1 MATRKSGEITRYTAS
16 DGVEVELT
24 PEKVIGLIA
33 TGGNEPEAR
42 DVAVFIAKCQARGLN
57 PLAGDCYMTT
67 YKNRRTGKVNTS
79 VVVSKDYYMR
89 VACVQQTYK
98 GFRAGIA
105 VNNNGNLVY
114 REGSM
119 LIPGEQLIGG
129 WADVFDKDF
138 SNPIHAE
145 IAYEEYNTG
154 QSLWADKPATMCRK
168 VALVQALREAYPAAY
183 GGVYDESEVPAPDHH
198 EVVEAEV
205 EVEEI

>member
-24 PEKVIGLIA
+24 PEKVVELIV
-33 TGGNEPEAR
+33 TGGNEPEPR

-67 YKNRRTGKVNTS
+67 YKNKRTGKVTTS

-89 VACVQQTYK
+89 EARRQPTYK

-129 WADVFDKDF
+129 WADVFDKEFD
-138 SNPIHAE
+138 SPVHAE
-145 IAYEEYNTG
+145 IAYTEYDTG
-154 QSLWADKPATMCRK
+154 QSLWVDKPATMCRK
-168 VALVQALREAYPAAY
+168 VALVQALREAYPSVY
-183 GGVYDESEVPAPDHH
+183 SGVYDESEIPSHADPVDA
-198 EVVEAEV
+198 EIEAEV
-205 EVEEI
+205 EEI